1 MVDLEKDSAPNDE
14 IPDWPWLVGA
24 AKGEVETLIAGLPD
38 ELRPPAQKL
47 PVYFE
52 PRPDPSRHPGIESD
66 TLGLFVGNPL
76 AETHL
81 AHGHLAAHILLFL
94 ENHWNGDAEN
104 YKEEVRITYLHELG
118 HYLGLE
124 EEDLDERGL

>member
-1 MVDLEKDSAPNDE
+1 MGSENDFPADEKM
-14 IPDWPWLVGA
+14 PDWDWLLST
-24 AKGEVETLIAGLPD
+24 AKTEVDNLISALPE
-38 ELRPPAQKL
+38 ELRQPAESL

-52 PRPDPSRHPGIESD
+52 SKPHPEKHPDIEPD

-81 AHGHLAAHILLFL
+81 AHGQLAAHIILFL
-94 ENHWNGDAEN
+94 ENIWFGDEAE
-104 YKEEVRITYLHELG
+104 YKEEVGITYFHELG

-124 EEDLDERGL
+124 EDDLDERGL

>member
-1 MVDLEKDSAPNDE
+1 VELEYDSPVRE
-14 IPDWPWLVGA
+14 EMPDWSWLVSA
-24 AKGEVETLIAGLPD
+24 AKTEVDNLIASLPD
-38 ELRPPAQKL
+38 ELRLPAERL

-52 PRPDPSRHPGIESD
+52 PKPDAQRHRGIEPD

-81 AHGHLAAHILLFL
+81 AHGQSAAHIILFL
-94 ENHWNGDAEN
+94 ENIWFGDEHD
-104 YKEEVRITYLHELG
+104 YKREVRITYFHELG

-124 EEDLDERGL
+124 EDDLDERGL

>member
-1 MVDLEKDSAPNDE
+1 MDFENDSARQE
-14 IPDWPWLVGA
+14 KMPDWPWLISN
-24 AKGEVETLIAGLPD
+24 AKIEVKNLIASLPE
-38 ELRPPAQKL
+38 ELREPAEQL

-52 PRPDPSRHPGIESD
+52 AKPDSTKHSDIEPD

-81 AHGHLAAHILLFL
+81 THGQLAAHIVLFL
-94 ENHWNGDAEN
+94 ENIWFGDEAE
-104 YKEEVRITYLHELG
+104 YKEEVRITYFHELG

-124 EEDLDERGL
+124 EDDLDERGL